1 MGLLYA
7 GYQTYETF
15 ASRAGVVCAAE
26 KEPLAPVAHMIQKA
40 QLEISITENGS
51 FIKANTVAKENA
63 ATIIP
68 VTLESSGRT
77 SSPVAHPL
85 CDQLAYLSNISPE
98 RHTLYCQQLS
108 DWANSSHSH
117 PKVRAV
123 WKYIQHD
130 TILRDLAEE
139 NIIKLD
145 SNGKPEKGKIE
156 GTDYEKCLV
165 RWRVIGND
173 LGKSAVWEDESLF
186 QTYTDYYL
194 ALLSERKQ
202 DVCMITGEPSTC
214 CDTHP
219 KGIVAANFGAKLISS
234 NDSSGFTFRGRF
246 VDASQAGS
254 VGYLASQKAHSA
266 LRWVAA
272 NSGFTMGGRSFLCWN
287 PTGAEVPSASL
298 MGLQTSSTEFIN
310 YRKELEHS
318 LVGYEDSLSGKQVVI
333 AALDA
338 ATTGRLSV
346 TYYNEL
352 EGSDFIR
359 RLIRWYNSC
368 CFPNGSFGIQSP
380 PIWRMVNCA
389 FGVERGER
397 IEADERV
404 VREHAQQMLRCIVD
418 SSPIPYDVM
427 RNLAIRAGMPLAYKP
442 NNRRMINWIACAVVR
457 KYYNDKVQKEEWKL
471 DLDYSCRDRSY
482 LFGRLLAVAEK
493 VERDTYDKD
502 EKREPNAIQMQTMF
516 VRRPL
521 YTWAKLEE
529 KLIPYFRRLSLGKRA
544 QYRALIDEIFSK
556 FSPED
561 LKSNQPLK
569 ELYLLG
575 YHLQRAQLYKKEK
588 INDAGINEMEESE
601 NERT

>member
-7 GYQTYETF
+7 GYQTYETL
-15 ASRAGVVCAAE
+15 ASRAGVACAAE

-51 FIKANTVAKENA
+51 FIKADTVAKEDA

-68 VTLESSGRT
+68 VTLESGGRT

-85 CDQLAYLSNISPE
+85 CDQLAYLSNINTE
-98 RHTLYCQQLS
+98 RHTRYCCQLS
-108 DWANSSHSH
+108 NWANSSHSH

-123 WKYIQHD
+123 WQYIQGG
-130 TILRDLAEE
+130 TILQDLAEE
-139 NIIKLD
+139 NIIKLGSD
-145 SNGKPEKGKIE
+145 GKPEKGKIE

-165 RWRVIGND
+165 RWRVIGSD

-186 QTYTDYYL
+186 QAYMDYYL
-194 ALLSERKQ
+194 TLLSERKQ
-202 DVCMITGEPSTC
+202 DICMITGELATC

-219 KGIVAANFGAKLISS
+219 KGIVAANFGAKLLSS

-246 VDASQAGS
+246 ADAGQAGS

-272 NSGFTMGGRSFLCWN
+272 NSGFTIGGRSFLCWN
-287 PTGAEVPSASL
+287 PAGAEVPSASL

-310 YRKELEHS
+310 YRKELERS
-318 LVGYEDSLSGKQVVI
+318 LGGYEDSLSGKQVVI

-359 RLIRWYNSC
+359 RLKHWYSSC

-380 PIWRMVNCA
+380 PVWRVVNCA
-389 FGVERGER
+389 FGVERSEK

-404 VREHAQQMLRCIVD
+404 AREYAQRMLRCIVD
-418 SSPIPYDVM
+418 GSPVPYDIM
-427 RNLAIRAGMPLAYKP
+427 RNLAVRAGMPLAYKP
-442 NNRRMINWIACAVVR
+442 NNRRTLGWIACAVIR
-457 KYYNDKVQKEEWKL
+457 KYYNDKIQKEEWKL
-471 DLDYSCRDRSY
+471 ELDLSCQNRSY

-493 VERDTYDKD
+493 VERDSYERE
-502 EKREPNAIQMQTMF
+502 EKREPNAIRMQTMF

-521 YTWAKLEE
+521 YIWAKLEE
-529 KLIPYFRRLSLGKRA
+529 KLLPYFRRLSPGKRA
-544 QYRALIDEIFSK
+544 QYRALIDEIFSM
-556 FSPED
+556 FSPEEG
-561 LKSNQPLK
+561 KSNEPLK

-575 YHLQRAQLYKKEK
+575 YHHQRAQLYKSKK
-588 INDAGINEMEESE
+588 ADDADINEMEE
-601 NERT
+601 NEE